1 MAVTSRSARIVDL
14 KAERMGVNDRES
26 LITGDMA
33 FRDYGRTV
41 VDFDE
46 RPDLQADFGG
56 RDSCC
61 YAIVGY

>member
-1 MAVTSRSARIVDL
+1 
-14 KAERMGVNDRES
+14 MGVNDRES